1 MSNLTIFKNPN
12 AVAASAL
19 PASALGQQIAA
30 TMGGFN
36 RIATNTNGTFK
47 RVVNGEQVGK
57 AIRGEFNAIIVA
69 MLAKPGREFY
79 GSDYDPDA
87 KGTLPDC
94 YSNLGDK
101 PEANS
106 KDRQAANCTNCPNN
120 IDGSGKNGKGK
131 ACRFKRKIAL
141 LLEGDAS
148 GEVYQFNVPAKSLF
162 GKGNG
167 NVHPYESYC
176 RFLAANGTGPDR
188 VVTTI
193 AYNLDAETMELTF
206 AADRFITEEELELV
220 QAAQDNPATQRLIQ
234 ITAGEADGAKPAA
247 KAEEE
252 TKKPAIKPAS
262 EVAVKKLSFMDDDA
276 DEEEEEV
283 EAPKAKRTAKKE
295 APAKASGDL
304 SSIVNAWADDEDE
317 DENA

>member
-1 MSNLTIFKNPN
+1 MSNLSIFKESG
-12 AVAASAL
+12 AVSTASKRELTGLAKTL
-19 PASALGQQIAA
+19 AA
-30 TMGGFN
+30 TSNMR

-101 PEANS
+101 PEAAS
-106 KDRQAANCTNCPNN
+106 KNRQAANCTNCPNN

-141 LLEGDAS
+141 LLEGDDS

-193 AYNLDAETMELTF
+193 AYNLDAETMEINFT
-206 AADRFITEEELELV
+206 ADRFITEEELAIV

-234 ITAGEADGAKPAA
+234 ITAAEADGVKPAA

-252 TKKPAIKPAS
+252 APKAAIKPAS
-262 EVAVKKLSFMDDDA
+262 EVVVKKLSFMDDD
-276 DEEEEEV
+276 DEEEEVEV

-295 APAKASGDL
+295 EPVKASGDL
-304 SSIVNAWADDEDE
+304 ASIVNAWADDEDE
-317 DENA
+317 ED